1 MELIE
6 RLEKRA
12 KAGLSNPAEVTNEL
26 LELSLSEA
34 AEIVDKKIV
43 SDTTRL
49 DIAYFRLMLMIKK
62 NGIGDD
68 ELDLYKSALKIVKD
82 SLSHDVITGESIAA
96 SYVKVKPRRN
106 KWD

>member
-1 MELIE
+1 MELIK
-6 RLEKRA
+6 RLEKKA

-49 DIAYFRLMLMIKK
+49 DIAYYRLMLMIKK
-62 NGIGDD
+62 NGVDD
-68 ELDLYKSALKIVKD
+68 TDLELYKAALKIVKD
-82 SLSHDVITGESIAA
+82 ATVLETTGEVIPATF
-96 SYVKVKPRRN
+96 VKVKRREN
-106 KWD
+106 RWE

>member
-6 RLEKRA
+6 RLEKKA

-43 SDTTRL
+43 SDTTKL
-49 DIAYFRLMLMIKK
+49 DIAYYRLMLMIKK
-62 NGIGDD
+62 NGVDD
-68 ELDLYKSALKIVKD
+68 TDLELYKAALKISTTCK
-82 SLSHDVITGESIAA
+82 
-96 SYVKVKPRRN
+96 KVEIGLPLIS
-106 KWD
+106 